1 MNDSNTFKDIERP
14 VLLQFSAAWCGP
26 CKMLAPIINQ
36 VEQKIKE
43 IADVRRLD
51 VDQESSL
58 SVEFS
63 VRSVPT
69 LILLSKGGS
78 IYWRH
83 TGLISEKELMQKIES
98 LI

>member
-26 CKMLAPIINQ
+26 CKMLAPIVNQ
-36 VEQKIKE
+36 VEQKTKE
-43 IADVRRLD
+43 IADVRRID

-63 VRSVPT
+63 VRAVPT
-69 LILLSKGGS
+69 LILLGKGGS
-78 IYWRH
+78 VSWRH
-83 TGLISEKELMQKIES
+83 TGLISEKDLIQKIES
-98 LI
+98 LK